1 MGIGSSSARVEGLAV
16 PILGNQSSREHDM
29 GGARRAAMKARFWRI
44 VASLVVIAGGAIV
57 ILLTV
62 LSELGLIGVS

>member
-1 MGIGSSSARVEGLAV
+1 
-16 PILGNQSSREHDM
+16 
-29 GGARRAAMKARFWRI
+29 MKARFWRI